1 MNGIEKELA
10 EEAHVVRVNFLH
22 ENGKQVA
29 ERFNVTSGST
39 TVVVNGA
46 GIEVYRNTGFPSRKK
61 IVEVVREASV

>member
-39 TVVVNGA
+39 TVVNGA